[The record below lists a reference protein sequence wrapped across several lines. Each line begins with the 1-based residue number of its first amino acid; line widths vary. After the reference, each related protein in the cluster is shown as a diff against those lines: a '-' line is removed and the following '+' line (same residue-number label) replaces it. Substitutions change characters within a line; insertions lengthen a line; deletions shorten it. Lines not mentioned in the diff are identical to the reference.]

1 MRKVIIGMPGIMLC
15 NLIGFIAFWLSG
27 YIPIG
32 AISLAI
38 ILGILVG
45 NSLKLSHHFK
55 SGINYS
61 EKYLLSIAIAL
72 LGIQLNFS
80 ILQELGYTTILMII
94 LTMSV
99 TVFSSLLFAK
109 WWGFDKRFALLLGL
123 GNGICG
129 SSAIAATKDIV
140 GANDEQVGLSI
151 AIVNFLGT
159 IGIFLLPFIAHYLLN
174 FSDLNAG
181 VLIGNTLQAVGQVL
195 AAGFSVSQPT
205 GEVATVV
212 KMVRILLLAPV
223 ILILIFVFSRANRK
237 TNEDIKVAYKIP
249 LFVIGF
255 FSFSLIQTFGLLS
268 HEQVGL
274 VSRLS
279 HYALIVAMSGIGL
292 KIAFDG
298 IVKNGKKALLIASM
312 TFGLQIIMS
321 SSLVFVFLR

>member
-1 MRKVIIGMPGIMLC
+1 MPGVALC
-15 NLIGFIAFWLSG
+15 CGMGFLAVSLSA
-27 YIPIG
+27 YVPMG
-32 AISLAI
+32 AVTLAV
-38 ILGILVG
+38 ILGIIVG
-45 NSLKLSHHFK
+45 NGLNISHHFK

-72 LGIQLNFS
+72 LGVQLNFS
-80 ILQELGYTTILMII
+80 ILQELGYTTVLMIVF
-94 LTMSV
+94 TMGV
-99 TVFSSLLFAK
+99 TIFSSLIFAK
-109 WWGFDKRFALLLGL
+109 WLGFDKRFSLLLGL

-159 IGIFLLPFIAHYLLN
+159 IGIFLLPFISHYILSL
-174 FSDLNAG
+174 SDLNAG

-195 AAGFSVSQPT
+195 AAGFSVSHET
-205 GEVATVV
+205 GEAATVV

-223 ILILIFVFSRANRK
+223 ILTLIFVFSKINMK
-237 TNEDIKVAYKIP
+237 TNEEIKVAYRIP

-255 FSFSLIQTFGLLS
+255 FSFSLIQTFGLLNQEGVNVLS
-268 HEQVGL
+268 TM
-274 VSRLS
+274 S
-279 HYALIVAMSGIGL
+279 HYALVVAMSGIGL

-312 TFGLQIIMS
+312 IFGSQIIMS
-321 SSLVFVFLR
+321 SSLVLVFLR

>member
-1 MRKVIIGMPGIMLC
+1 MKEIVVGIPGVVLC
-15 NLIGFIAFWLSG
+15 SLVGFVALRSSA
-27 YIPIG
+27 YIPLG
-32 AISLAI
+32 AITLAI
-38 ILGILVG
+38 ILGIIVG
-45 NSLKLSHHFK
+45 NSLSISDHFK

-72 LGIQLNFS
+72 LGVQLNFS
-80 ILQELGYTTILMII
+80 ILQELGYTTILMIVF
-94 LTMSV
+94 TMGV
-99 TVFSSLLFAK
+99 TIFSSLIFAK
-109 WWGFDKRFALLLGL
+109 WCGFDNRFALLLGL

-159 IGIFLLPFIAHYLLN
+159 IGIFLLPFISHYLLN
-174 FSDLNAG
+174 LSDLNAG

-205 GEVATVV
+205 GEAATIV

-223 ILILIFVFSRANRK
+223 ILTLIFVFSRVNMK
-237 TNEDIKVAYKIP
+237 TNEDIKIAYRIP

-255 FSFSLIQTFGLLS
+255 FSFSLIQTFGLLNQ
-268 HEQVGL
+268 EQVNV
-274 VSRLS
+274 VSKMS
-279 HYALIVAMSGIGL
+279 YYALIVAMSGIGL

-298 IVKNGKKALLIASM
+298 IVKNGKKALLVASM
-312 TFGLQIIMS
+312 IFGLQIIMS
-321 SSLVFVFLR
+321 SGLVLVFLR

>member
-1 MRKVIIGMPGIMLC
+1 MKAIIVGIPGIILC
-15 NLIGFIAFWLSG
+15 SLIGFLALWLSV

-32 AISLAI
+32 SITLAI
-38 ILGILVG
+38 ILGIIIG
-45 NSLKLSHHFK
+45 NALNLGAHFK

-80 ILQELGYTTILMII
+80 ILRELGYTTILMIVF
-94 LTMSV
+94 TMGV
-99 TVFSSLLFAK
+99 TIFSSLIFAK
-109 WWGFDKRFALLLGL
+109 WFGFDRRFSLLLGL

-159 IGIFLLPFIAHYLLN
+159 IGIFLLPFIGHYLLHL
-174 FSDLNAG
+174 SDLNAG

-195 AAGFSVSQPT
+195 AASFSVSQPT
-205 GEVATVV
+205 GEAATIV

-223 ILILIFVFSRANRK
+223 ILILIFVFSRVNMK
-237 TNEDIKVAYKIP
+237 TNEGIKVAYRIP
-249 LFVIGF
+249 LFVVGF
-255 FSFSLIQTFGLLS
+255 FSFSLIQTFGLLNQ
-268 HEQVGL
+268 EQVNV
-274 VSRLS
+274 VSTMS

-298 IVKNGKKALLIASM
+298 IIKNGKKALLIAA
-312 TFGLQIIMS
+312 TIFGLQIIIS
-321 SSLVFVFLR
+321 SGLIVLFLR